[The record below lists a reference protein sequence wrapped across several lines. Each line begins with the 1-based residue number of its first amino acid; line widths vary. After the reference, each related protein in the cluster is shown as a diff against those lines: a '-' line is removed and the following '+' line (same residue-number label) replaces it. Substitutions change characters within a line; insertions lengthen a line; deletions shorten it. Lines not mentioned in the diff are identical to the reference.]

1 MLAPYNFQFSACI
14 DKEFVMKHSKLALAA
29 LFIFAVASIAA
40 AQEAK
45 DARADQVDKLFAA
58 WDKPDSPGCA
68 LAIIK
73 DGRIVYKR
81 GYGMAHLEQ
90 NAPITST
97 TIFDTGS
104 VSKQFTAMSM
114 LLLAE
119 QGKISLDDD
128 IRKYLPEM
136 PQYEATITIR
146 HLINHTSGIRD
157 YLTLIAL
164 SGGGRD
170 EDFYLD
176 GEVVDLLARQKQLNF
191 KPGDQWLYSN
201 SGYFLLSQIM
211 KRASGKTLRQF
222 ADENIFKPLA
232 MNNTHFNDDHTEI
245 IKNRAQGYAPRRGGG
260 FSISVSP
267 LDMVGDGNVV
277 TTVEDLF
284 LWDQNFYHNKLGKG
298 RQELIAEA
306 ERPGA
311 LSSGAKLDYA
321 AGLRVA
327 SYKGLKEVS
336 HGGAFVGYRAGLL
349 RLPDQRFSVACE
361 CNLAIID
368 PMTLAHRVADL
379 YLADQFKQETA
390 KAAAET
396 NKPGFIELSEAEMK
410 DKLGAYR
417 NPVSGVIW
425 KLHAKDGK
433 LMADVP
439 GLTLQFAPASA
450 NEFHSVNGPVKR
462 VLKFEK
468 QGQSNR
474 LAMRMTVEG
483 QEPIAFEAVELASP
497 TEAELASYVG
507 DYYSEELAVVYKVVL
522 EGGKLHIRHENKYKE
537 LPPNALE
544 PTLKDAFFVQGVTV
558 NFKRDDQKR
567 IQAFTLDAGRVK
579 NIRFVK
585 KTGETRQAG

>member
-1 MLAPYNFQFSACI
+1 M
-14 DKEFVMKHSKLALAA
+14 KECKLALAT
-29 LFIFAVASIAA
+29 LFIFAFASIAA
-40 AQEAK
+40 GQETK
-45 DARADQVDKLFAA
+45 DARRDQVDKLFAA

-68 LAIIK
+68 LAVIK
-73 DGRIVYKR
+73 DGRIIYKR
-81 GYGMAHLEQ
+81 GYGMAHLEH
-90 NAPITST
+90 NSPITST

-146 HLINHTSGIRD
+146 HLINHTSGLRD
-157 YLTLIAL
+157 YLTLVAL

-170 EDFYLD
+170 EDFYVD

-222 ADENIFKPLA
+222 ADENIFEPLG
-232 MNNTHFNDDHTEI
+232 MKNTHFNDDHTEI
-245 IKNRAQGYAPRRGGG
+245 VKNRAQGYAPREGGG

-306 ERPGA
+306 QTPGA
-311 LSSGAKLDYA
+311 LSSGEKLEYA
-321 AGLRVA
+321 AGLSVTT
-327 SYKGLKEVS
+327 YKGLKEVS

-361 CNLAIID
+361 CNLATID
-368 PMTLAHRVADL
+368 PMTLAHRAADI

-390 KAAAET
+390 KAAAD
-396 NKPGFIELSEAEMK
+396 KPKFIELSEAELK
-410 DKLGAYR
+410 DKTGAYR
-417 NPVSGVIW
+417 NTVNGVIW
-425 KLHAKDGK
+425 RLTAKDGK
-433 LMADVP
+433 LMADLP
-439 GLTLQFAPASA
+439 GFILQFAPASA
-450 NEFHSVNGPVKR
+450 NEFHSLNGPVKR
-462 VLKFEK
+462 VLRFEK
-468 QGQSNR
+468 RGQASR
-474 LAMRMTVEG
+474 PAMQMIPEG
-483 QEPIAFEAVELASP
+483 QKPVAFESVELASP
-497 TEAELASYVG
+497 SEADMASYVG
-507 DYYSEELAVVYKVVL
+507 DYYSQELGVIYKVVL
-522 EGGKLHIRHENKYKE
+522 ENGRLYIRPENKYKE
-537 LPPNALE
+537 LPTNALA
-544 PTLKDAFFVQGVTV
+544 PTIKDSFFIRGVTL
-558 NFKRDDQKR
+558 NFKRDEQNR
-567 IQAFTLDAGRVK
+567 VQAFTLDAGRVR

-585 KTGETRQAG
+585 KTSETKQSG